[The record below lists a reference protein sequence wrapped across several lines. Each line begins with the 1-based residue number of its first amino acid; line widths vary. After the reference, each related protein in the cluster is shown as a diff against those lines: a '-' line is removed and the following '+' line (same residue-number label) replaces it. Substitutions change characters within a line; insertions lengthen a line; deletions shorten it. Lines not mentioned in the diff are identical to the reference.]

1 MRTTK
6 TLLDYMAE
14 DFWTIRIPKPRV
26 SRATVRWTAA
36 LALSLGFNVGFLAE
50 AYGAERF
57 QPTVECLASA
67 DLHYHISGGQDA
79 AWEDSLEACNEGMT
93 YTEWT
98 SYEPSECEEL
108 AGAAYDLT
116 GVPADYETT
125 EAACEALAE
134 AF

>member
-14 DFWTIRIPKPRV
+14 DCWTIRIPKPRL
-26 SRATVRWTAA
+26 SRSTVRWTAA
-36 LALSLGFNVGFLAE
+36 LALSLGFNVGFLYEAHGAE
-50 AYGAERF
+50 AFE
-57 QPTVECLASA
+57 PTAECLASA
-67 DLHYHISGGQDA
+67 ELHWHISGGQDA

-93 YTEWT
+93 FTEWRG
-98 SYEPSECEEL
+98 YEPSECEEL
-108 AGAAYDLT
+108 AGAAYNRT
-116 GVPADYETT
+116 GNPADYEST